1 MVTHCVCAF
10 EFGSLGGIVVAA
22 NRTTVVLQCYPNS
35 DIIAT
40 DIISSPE
47 SWLGGHDVRC
57 VVPSSHQPC
66 TARSHC
72 ASAPTCPAVF
82 VPCRAVGSRYT
93 MLLRR
98 ECAACGQRHCC
109 AQPISRLT
117 QCAALST
124 GCSADSIRCAAWST
138 NRRLRFPYRR
148 RATRRTSGA
157 AGHSSVPTS
166 RPTSTHIPRAAAS
179 VSASVA
185 SMALSTPARY
195 TPQLPR
201 CRLIRLCQLERVV
214 WRFALIGRS

>member
-1 MVTHCVCAF
+1 MVSHCVCAF

-35 DIIAT
+35 NIIAT

-57 VVPSSHQPC
+57 VVRSSMNPARRARIARVHQRVRPVLLLVVLWALA
-66 TARSHC
+66 TPMLRS
-72 ASAPTCPAVF
+72 A
-82 VPCRAVGSRYT
+82 
-93 MLLRR
+93 
-98 ECAACGQRHCC
+98 CAACGQRHCC
-109 AQPISRLT
+109 AQPAVNVRSL
-117 QCAALST
+117 A
-124 GCSADSIRCAAWST
+124 GCSLRRLRCAAWST
-138 NRRLRFPYRR
+138 NRRRRFPYRR

-195 TPQLPR
+195 TPPLPR
-201 CRLIRLCQLERVV
+201 CRLIRLCPLERVV
-214 WRFALIGRS
+214 WRFALIGLS